1 MVEIKPYDPKYKDE
15 LRQVCINTGPKETAT
30 DKNTRDFIIY
40 TFCDYYL
47 EQEPQN
53 VFALVD
59 ENDTAQ
65 GYVFGA
71 EDFARYRKGLT
82 PYLRKV
88 RKTGLKNYVSALG
101 EVFLHRLFSGKY
113 PAHLHIDINE
123 GFRGGGNGSRMI
135 QKQLEN
141 MRSKGI
147 KGIMLVVGTEN
158 KRGIKFYEKNGFK
171 RLLTLPDGT
180 VMAKEL

>member
-15 LRQVCINTGPKETAT
+15 LRQVCINTGPKEAAT
-30 DKNTRDFIIY
+30 DKKTRDFIIY

-82 PYLRKV
+82 PL
-88 RKTGLKNYVSALG
+88 S
-101 EVFLHRLFSGKY
+101 
-113 PAHLHIDINE
+113 
-123 GFRGGGNGSRMI
+123 
-135 QKQLEN
+135 
-141 MRSKGI
+141 
-147 KGIMLVVGTEN
+147 
-158 KRGIKFYEKNGFK
+158 
-171 RLLTLPDGT
+171 
-180 VMAKEL
+180 

>member
-15 LRQVCINTGPKETAT
+15 LRQVCINTGPKEAAT

-71 EDFARYRKGLT
+71 EDFGRYRKGLT

-101 EVFLHRLFSGKY
+101 EVFLHRLFRANT
-113 PAHLHIDINE
+113 P
-123 GFRGGGNGSRMI
+123 
-135 QKQLEN
+135 
-141 MRSKGI
+141 
-147 KGIMLVVGTEN
+147 
-158 KRGIKFYEKNGFK
+158 
-171 RLLTLPDGT
+171 LTCIST
-180 VMAKEL
+180 